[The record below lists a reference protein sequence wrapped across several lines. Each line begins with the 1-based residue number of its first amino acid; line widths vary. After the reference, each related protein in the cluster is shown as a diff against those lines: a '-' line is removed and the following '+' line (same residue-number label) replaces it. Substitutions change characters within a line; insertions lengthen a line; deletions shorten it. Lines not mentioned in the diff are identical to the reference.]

1 MNSSRKTASIFTL
14 PHYRS
19 AHSHD
24 TEGQEYRS
32 IPVNDD
38 ARFRS
43 PVACLVQKSVS
54 QKRTVAAHS
63 AGLPLLRASRVTCS
77 AERPHKKAAL
87 AISTTL
93 LATATAALP
102 SVAAVET
109 ILGGEG
115 TGLPL
120 GLSDNNFTW
129 VVAGVFTG
137 VWALFFVY
145 QSKLADGDDDAG
157 LGL

>member
-1 MNSSRKTASIFTL
+1 MATVAATSCS
-14 PHYRS
+14 
-19 AHSHD
+19 
-24 TEGQEYRS
+24 
-32 IPVNDD
+32 
-38 ARFRS
+38 
-43 PVACLVQKSVS
+43 VACLVQKSVS
-54 QKRTVAAHS
+54 QKRIVVAHT
-63 AGLPLLRASRVTCS
+63 AGLPLLRAPRVTSS

-120 GLSDNNFTW
+120 GLSDNDQTW
-129 VVAGVFTG
+129 VVAGLFTA

-145 QSKLADGDDDAG
+145 QNKLAEKDDDSG